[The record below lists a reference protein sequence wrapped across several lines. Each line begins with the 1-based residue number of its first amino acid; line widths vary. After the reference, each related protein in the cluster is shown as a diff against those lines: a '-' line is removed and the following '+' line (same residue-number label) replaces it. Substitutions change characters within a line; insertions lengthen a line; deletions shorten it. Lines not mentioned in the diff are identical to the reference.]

1 MNIKTMTSTPNTTEF
16 YPTPPK
22 LVEKILDKID
32 FDYAFTFLE
41 PSAGKGDIAEAL
53 LRRCCAK
60 WRNKDSFEIDCI
72 EIDPHLQQVLKY
84 HFSEEA
90 HEALYSEFS
99 ELDRISYKE
108 ITSEQKERRSNLRK
122 ELDVWGKAE
131 QVRLVG
137 DNFLKYHTHKYYS
150 WIVMNPPFSNGDLHL
165 LHALQLQKDGG
176 NIVCLLNAETIR
188 NPYTKTRVLLMQK
201 LEEYGAEIEFL
212 EGEFTNAERQ
222 TDVEVALIC
231 VKIPNRTQWKSNIW
245 DSIQREQEVPEEEM
259 DEPDE
264 LATSDFISGIVQ
276 QYENEVEATT
286 RLIKEYKSLI
296 PYTLNS
302 SPLIY
307 LVRDRSN
314 GYGSFSV
321 NAYLQD
327 VRLKYWEALF
337 SNEKFTGLLTSNL
350 RDKYA
355 GMVRDLK
362 NYEFSEFNIK
372 RIYLEM
378 MSEMTTGVEET
389 IMNLF
394 DKLTSEHSWYPE
406 CSKNVHYFNGWRTNK
421 AHFIGNKVILPV
433 NGMFSSYK
441 WRDETFDVRNAYAVV
456 ADIQKSL
463 DYLDMGHTGEVN
475 LQAFLE
481 AASQAGQTRNIRCK
495 YFDIDLFKK
504 GTMHIKFHPESQK
517 LIDRFNIYAAQ
528 KRGWLPPSYGKKAYS
543 HMTPEEKAVVD
554 SFQGK
559 EKYNQVL
566 AERQYY
572 LAEVTQQVF
581 MLGA

>member
-1 MNIKTMTSTPNTTEF
+1 MNIATMTSTPNATEF

-22 LVEKILDKID
+22 LVDKMLSKID
-32 FDYAFTFLE
+32 FDYACTFLE

-53 LRRCCAK
+53 LRRCDAK
-60 WRNKDSFEIDCI
+60 WRNSSEFDIDCV
-72 EIDPHLQQVLKY
+72 EIDPHLQQILKY
-84 HFSEEA
+84 HFSKSG
-90 HEALYSEFS
+90 HQ
-99 ELDRISYKE
+99 ELWEKAKELKEISYRE
-108 ITSEQKERRSNLRK
+108 ITTEQKAALKALEDEMRIWR
-122 ELDVWGKAE
+122 KAE
-131 QVRLVG
+131 NVRLVG
-137 DNFLKYHTHKYYS
+137 DDFLKYHTHKHYD
-150 WIVMNPPFSNGDLHL
+150 WIVMNPPFSNGDIHL
-165 LHALQLQKDGG
+165 LHALQLQENGG

-188 NPYTKTRVLLMQK
+188 NPYTKTRILLAQK
-201 LEEYGAEIEFL
+201 LEKYRAEIEFL
-212 EGEFTNAERQ
+212 EDEFLNAERQ
-222 TDVEVALIC
+222 TDVEVALVC
-231 VKIPNRTQWKSNIW
+231 VRIPNKTAWKSNIW
-245 DSIQREQEVPEEEM
+245 EAIQKEQETLEEEY

-264 LATSDFISGIVQ
+264 LATSDFVSGIVQ
-276 QYENEVEATT
+276 QYQNEVEATT

-307 LVRDRSN
+307 LVRDRSHS
-314 GYGSFSV
+314 YSSFSI

-337 SNEKFTGLLTSNL
+337 SSEKFTGLLTSNL
-350 RDKYA
+350 REQYSD
-355 GMVRDLK
+355 MVRELK

-406 CSKNVHYFNGWRTNK
+406 CSKNIHYFNGWKTNE
-421 AHFIGNKVILPV
+421 AHMIGKKVILPV
-433 NGMFSSYK
+433 NGMFSSYS
-441 WRDETFDVRNAYAVV
+441 WRNETFDVRNAYAVV

-481 AASQAGQTRNIRCK
+481 AADRAGQTRNIRCK

-543 HMTPEEKAVVD
+543 HMSPEEKTVID
-554 SFQGK
+554 SFQGE
-559 EKYNQVL
+559 EKYNEVL
-566 AERQYY
+566 SERQYY
-572 LAEVTQQVF
+572 LAEVTQQIL

>member
-1 MNIKTMTSTPNTTEF
+1 MNIATMTSVPNETEF

-22 LVEKILDKID
+22 LVDKMLSKID
-32 FDYAFTFLE
+32 FDKAFTFLE

-53 LRRCCAK
+53 LRRSVSR
-60 WRNKDSFEIDCI
+60 WRSKEYVDIDCV

-84 HFSEEA
+84 NFS
-90 HEALYSEFS
+90 SERVLPLRKEYQ
-99 ELDRISYKE
+99 ELERIFVRDL
-108 ITSEQKERRSNLRK
+108 TPEQKERKEVLRK
-122 ELDVWGKAE
+122 ELGTWNKAD

-137 DNFLKYHTHKYYS
+137 DDFLKYHTHKHYD

-165 LHALQLQKDGG
+165 LHALQMQQDGG
-176 NIVCLLNAETIR
+176 GVVCLLNAETIR
-188 NPYTKTRVLLMQK
+188 NPYTKTRMLLAQK
-201 LEEYGAEIEFL
+201 LQEYGASIEFL
-212 EGEFTNAERQ
+212 EGEFVNAERQ
-222 TDVEVALIC
+222 TDVEVALVC
-231 VKIPNRTQWKSNIW
+231 VEIPNKTEWKSNIW
-245 DSIQREQEVPEEEM
+245 DAIQKEQEVPDEQWN
-259 DEPDE
+259 EPDE
-264 LATSDFISGIVQ
+264 LETSDFISGIVQ
-276 QYENEVEATT
+276 QYQNEVEATT

-314 GYGSFSV
+314 SYSSFSI

-327 VRLKYWEALF
+327 VRLKYWKALF

-350 RDKYA
+350 RKKYSD
-355 GMVRDLK
+355 MVRELK

-372 RIYLEM
+372 RVYLEM

-406 CSKNVHYFNGWRTNK
+406 CSKNIHYFNGWKTNE
-421 AHFIGNKVILPV
+421 AHMIGKKVILPV
-433 NGMFSSYK
+433 NGMFSSYS
-441 WRDETFDVRNAYAVV
+441 WRNETFDVHNAYAVV

-481 AASQAGQTRNIRCK
+481 AADRAGQTRNIRCK

-543 HMTPEEKAVVD
+543 HMTTEEKAIVD
-554 SFQGK
+554 SFQGE
-559 EKYNQVL
+559 EKYNEVM

-572 LAEVTQQVF
+572 LAEVTQQAL